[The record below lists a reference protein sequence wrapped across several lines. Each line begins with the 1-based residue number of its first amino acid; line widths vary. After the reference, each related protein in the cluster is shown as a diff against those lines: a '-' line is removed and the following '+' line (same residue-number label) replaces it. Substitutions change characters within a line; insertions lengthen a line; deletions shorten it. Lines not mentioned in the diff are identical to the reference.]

1 MKKKVLTVTIV
12 AAIVAALMLV
22 LTGCPTPPP
31 APTDEVAPTV
41 TGVDLGVASPT
52 RYVKATVNATDNVGV
67 VEVDAT
73 LTLGATEYATSITVT
88 AATSVSV
95 PLVFTNAPTITS
107 GTAATVTAVAK
118 DAAGNVSTEA
128 EAVSTGLTF

>member
-31 APTDEVAPTV
+31 APVDEVAPTV
-41 TGVDLGVASPT
+41 TGITWGTTSATTVEV
-52 RYVKATVNATDNVGV
+52 TVNATDNVGV

-73 LTLGATEYATSITVT
+73 LTLGASVYTTTGTCT
-88 AATSVSV
+88 AATSVTV
-95 PLVFTNAPTITS
+95 PLTFDVATQTS
-107 GTAATVTAVAK
+107 GDSVKATVTAVAK
-118 DAAGNVSTEA
+118 DAAGKVSTEKSVA
-128 EAVSTGLTF
+128 TTLTF